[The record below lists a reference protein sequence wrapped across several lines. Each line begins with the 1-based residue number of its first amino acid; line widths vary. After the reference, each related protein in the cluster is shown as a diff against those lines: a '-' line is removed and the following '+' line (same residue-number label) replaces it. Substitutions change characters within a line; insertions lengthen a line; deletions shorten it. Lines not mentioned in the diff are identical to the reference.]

1 MGRKMTRQAPT
12 VHATHPG
19 GKVIARS
26 VMHYDY
32 PTACGL
38 RLAEVTVARE
48 RNEPVTC
55 ERCLAWRKR
64 RPPEREA
71 E

>member
-1 MGRKMTRQAPT
+1 MTRQAPI

-19 GKVIARS
+19 GKAIARS

-55 ERCLAWRKR
+55 ERCLARLKYR
-64 RPPEREA
+64 VPRQPVE
-71 E
+71 

>member
-12 VHATHPG
+12 VHAMHPG

-38 RLAEVTVARE
+38 RLAEVTVASE

-55 ERCLAWRKR
+55 EQCLARLKR
-64 RPPEREA
+64 WPPAREA